1 MENSIYLAL
10 SRQMALQTNMDMI
23 ANNIANANTSGYRA
37 QNLLFQEYLADQ
49 DVDTIDKEA
58 DDDLS
63 FVYNRGQYQNESQ
76 GTVKFTGN
84 PLDIALNGPGFFGV
98 KGPGGETMYTR
109 SGRFQIDA
117 GGTLTTASGDP
128 VTDAGGATITI
139 PEGST
144 EISIDDGG
152 FVSNQDGQVGQ
163 IGIFEFDNVQEL
175 EPHGNTLYRSPNGA
189 QPAQNTVIKQ
199 GMLESSNVEP
209 IVEITRMVETLRDFQ
224 ATQNLLRTENDRM
237 RGMIQRLTGGNS

>member
-10 SRQMALQTNMDMI
+10 SRQMTLQTNMDTI
-23 ANNIANANTSGYRA
+23 ANNIANANTAGYRA
-37 QNLLFQEYLADQ
+37 QNLMFQEYLSEQNIDT
-49 DVDTIDKEA
+49 VDREA

-63 FVYNRGQYQNESQ
+63 FVYNRGQYQSEAQ
-76 GTVKFTGN
+76 GSMRFTGN

-98 KGPGGETMYTR
+98 QGPDGETMYSR
-109 SGRFQIDA
+109 SGRLQIDA
-117 GGTLTTASGDP
+117 TGTLTTANGDP
-128 VTDAGGATITI
+128 VASAGGAAITI

-144 EISIDDGG
+144 EVSIDDGG

-163 IGIFEFDNVQEL
+163 IGIFEFDNIQEL
-175 EPHGNTLYRSPNGA
+175 EARGNTLYSAPNGGKA
-189 QPAQNTVIKQ
+189 ATETRVKQ

-209 IVEITRMVETLRDFQ
+209 VVELTRMITTLRDFQ
-224 ATQNLLRTENDRM
+224 STTNILRTENERM

>member
-10 SRQMALQTNMDMI
+10 SRQMALKTNMDMI

-37 QNLLFQEYLADQ
+37 QNLMFQEYLSEQ

-63 FVYNRGQYQNESQ
+63 FVYNSGQYQNETQ

-84 PLDIALNGPGFFGV
+84 PLDVALNGPGFFGV
-98 KGPGGETMYTR
+98 QGPNGEQMYTR

-117 GGTLTTASGDP
+117 GGTLTTANGDP
-128 VTDAGGATITI
+128 VTDAGGANITI

-152 FVSNQDGQVGQ
+152 VVSNQDGQIGQ
-163 IGIFEFDNVQEL
+163 IGVFEFANVQEL
-175 EPHGNTLYRSPNGA
+175 EPRGNTLYRSPNGG

-199 GMLESSNVEP
+199 GMLESSNVET

-224 ATQNLLRTENDRM
+224 ATQNILRTENDRM